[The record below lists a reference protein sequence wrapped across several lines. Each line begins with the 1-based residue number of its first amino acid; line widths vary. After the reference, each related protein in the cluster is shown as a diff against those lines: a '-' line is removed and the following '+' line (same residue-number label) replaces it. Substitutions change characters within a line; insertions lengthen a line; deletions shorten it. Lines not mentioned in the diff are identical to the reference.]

1 MTRAQNRV
9 PDRQEL
15 IVKDFGRVWSRPIKK
30 QSTERSRTYRGG
42 PRARTHYEIGGFI
55 PHHHC

>member
-9 PDRQEL
+9 PDKQEL
-15 IVKDFGRVWSRPIKK
+15 IVKDFGRVCSRLIKNK
-30 QSTERSRTYRGG
+30 STERSRAYRGG
-42 PRARTHYEIGGFI
+42 PRARTRCETGGLI